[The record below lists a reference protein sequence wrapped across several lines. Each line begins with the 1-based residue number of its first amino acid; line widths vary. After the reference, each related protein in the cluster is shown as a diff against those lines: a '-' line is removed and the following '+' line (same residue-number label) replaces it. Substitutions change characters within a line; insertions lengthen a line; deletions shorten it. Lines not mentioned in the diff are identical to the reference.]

1 MSKDVAPPRERR
13 ERDEKFQSFQRPR
26 VRVARISKKGRMYV
40 DYKDTETLKRLLSNN
55 GKMLSRRRTGL
66 SAMEQRMVA
75 RAVKRAR
82 FMALLPFVATSI

>member
-1 MSKDVAPPRERR
+1 MSKDIAPPRERR
-13 ERDEKFQSFQRPR
+13 ERDEKFQSFQRQR
-26 VRVARISKKGRMYV
+26 VKVAKTSEKGRLYV
-40 DYKDTETLKRLLSNN
+40 DYKDTETLRRLLSNN